1 MVLPRKTFRPG
12 RRIGGGVAGAAA
24 VFVLAGCAS
33 ATGAAEGGRSDLSK
47 GHLISAASGQGHELR
62 EVPAEEAPSVELEV
76 TEDPWGT
83 GWTVEVVT
91 GDFEFAPER
100 LGELRPQE
108 GHARLYLDGEKID
121 RIYSPWYALPA
132 SEVPAGEHELSV
144 TLNANDDHAV
154 WAVDGEPVEASTTL
168 DGIDAAG
175 SSDDSHDHGQ
185 GDGHEHDHEA
195 PEWAEA
201 K

>member
-1 MVLPRKTFRPG
+1 M
-12 RRIGGGVAGAAA
+12 
-24 VFVLAGCAS
+24 
-33 ATGAAEGGRSDLSK
+33 
-47 GHLISAASGQGHELR
+47 
-62 EVPAEEAPSVELEV
+62 ELEV

-108 GHARLYLDGEKID
+108 GHAHLYLDGEKID

-168 DGIDAAG
+168 DGTDAAG